1 MEKDFKFIG
10 KEINEEEILSFSKS
24 AYKNHIKELIQKA
37 SFKYLLKEKEK
48 HTKMDNVKYTQ
59 LKVQP
64 YLVKSNFN
72 KEERKLLV
80 ALRSRCHSAKAN
92 FRKLNKGNLNCSLG
106 CDTVE
111 NQVHIFRDC
120 QILSTNNTNDYIEYN
135 YLFKEANKQRSHK
148 NVFIIRTKKKCID
161 TQSIYL
167 QWGWGLRK

>member
-1 MEKDFKFIG
+1 MKKKYCHFQ
-10 KEINEEEILSFSKS
+10 S

-120 QILSTNNTNDYIEYN
+120 QILNTNNTNDYIEYN
-135 YLFKEANKQRSHK
+135 YLFKKANKQKEAINRFYYKS
-148 NVFIIRTKKKCID
+148 
-161 TQSIYL
+161 QSKL
-167 QWGWGLRK
+167 